1 MSLIDILTFKRI
13 STPYFTVNTS
23 LNSVEI
29 MLPPSPLATLVPM
42 INSYGQARFCKGDNL
57 NLISLGLKLPLS
69 FELVGED
76 AFEVNP
82 ERMDM
87 MCLSMQANVYEPGS
101 PNPVAKNFGS
111 GQIIVPYENYEL
123 SYNTFFNDPSTSF
136 NGDFEV
142 VLWPHP
148 YTYSGTAQNPKVSM
162 LNVPTSLNGKKF
174 YMSIFAK
181 IEHNQLMF

>member
-1 MSLIDILTFKRI
+1 MSIIDVLTFKRS

-23 LNSVEI
+23 VASVEI
-29 MLPPSPLATLVPM
+29 VLPSSPLDTKVPM
-42 INSYGQARFCKGDNL
+42 INSYGQAKFSRGDNF

-76 AFEVNP
+76 ALGGNP

-87 MCLSMQANVYEPGS
+87 MCLSMVANVYGS
-101 PNPVAKNFGS
+101 GMFPVEHSLGS

-123 SYNTFFNDPSTSF
+123 SINSFFNDPSVAFS
-136 NGDFEV
+136 GDFEL

-162 LNVPTSLNGKKF
+162 LNVPSSLNGKKF

-181 IEHNQLMF
+181 IEHNQTMKN